1 MSIDETLFPHV
12 IVHFKNDTTL
22 TKNGVSS
29 YLNYW
34 NLKQCEKQ
42 CFSCCIDTTAITD
55 SHFYTATKQAVVV
68 GKFIKKMKKQ
78 QPQYLKYTILV
89 IANSI
94 LSDLL
99 DMILKMSKPC
109 ARVYIVDT
117 MAKANDLYA
126 TLDRN
131 NSLEINAYL
140 IVHEI
145 RCISPN

>member
-1 MSIDETLFPHV
+1 
-12 IVHFKNDTTL
+12 
-22 TKNGVSS
+22 
-29 YLNYW
+29 
-34 NLKQCEKQ
+34 
-42 CFSCCIDTTAITD
+42 
-55 SHFYTATKQAVVV
+55 
-68 GKFIKKMKKQ
+68 
-78 QPQYLKYTILV
+78 
-89 IANSI
+89 
-94 LSDLL
+94 
-99 DMILKMSKPC
+99 MILKMSKPC

>member
-1 MSIDETLFPHV
+1 MIFEDGTLSSIISEVVKGVGEP
-12 IVHFKNDTTL
+12 IV
-22 TKNGVSS
+22 
-29 YLNYW
+29 
-34 NLKQCEKQ
+34 E
-42 CFSCCIDTTAITD
+42 
-55 SHFYTATKQAVVV
+55 TKQR
-68 GKFIKKMKKQ
+68 FPKKQ